1 MMTEFLRVIIWNP
14 GAVVAETEQN
24 RLNRARRALELMFAV
39 PGRDGNPEFAADS
52 LPALLASLMAA
63 AGEERT
69 ADYANHLYRR
79 FGDG

>member
-39 PGRDGNPEFAADS
+39 PGRDGNPEFAALTRARD
-52 LPALLASLMAA
+52 
-63 AGEERT
+63 T
-69 ADYANHLYRR
+69 
-79 FGDG
+79 